1 MIGTGISRPGYD
13 IDLTLVEPCGTRLV
27 GYRCPA
33 GHHFR
38 LRFAA
43 EADEIPS
50 TWNCGCGTDA
60 VTDAPD
66 AVAPFRTRAEQW
78 AMARR
83 KTHSDMLHERRTV
96 EELEALLAERL
107 AVLRDAAAPGQVVA

>member
-1 MIGTGISRPGYD
+1 VIGTGISHPGYD

-33 GHHFR
+33 GHHFE

-43 EADEIPS
+43 EADEVPT
-50 TWNCGCGTDA
+50 TWSCRCGSDA
-60 VTDAPD
+60 RTDAPD
-66 AVAPFRTRAEQW
+66 AVAAFRTRAELW
-78 AMARR
+78 AAARR

-107 AVLRDAAAPGQVVA
+107 AALRGAEPGRVVA

>member
-33 GHHFR
+33 GHHFQ

-43 EADEIPS
+43 EADEIPAS
-50 TWNCGCGTDA
+50 WNCGCGTDA

-107 AVLRDAAAPGQVVA
+107 AVLRGTAPRQGVA